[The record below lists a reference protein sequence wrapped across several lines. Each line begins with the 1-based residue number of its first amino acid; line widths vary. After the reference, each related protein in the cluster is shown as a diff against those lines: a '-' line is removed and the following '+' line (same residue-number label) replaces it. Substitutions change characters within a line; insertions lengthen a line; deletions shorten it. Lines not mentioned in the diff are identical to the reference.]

1 MEKVMSAL
9 GVCEISSSSV
19 SRITKELNE
28 KVENKNLF
36 MMMLLKKK

>member
-1 MEKVMSAL
+1 MGKIMAAL
-9 GVCEISSSSV
+9 GVGEISFSSV
-19 SRITKELNE
+19 SRITKELDK